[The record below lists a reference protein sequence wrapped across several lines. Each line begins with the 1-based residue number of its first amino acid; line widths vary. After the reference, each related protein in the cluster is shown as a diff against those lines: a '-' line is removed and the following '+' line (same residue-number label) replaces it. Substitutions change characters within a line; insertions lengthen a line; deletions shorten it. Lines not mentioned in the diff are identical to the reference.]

1 MSQTRVRMDGLG
13 RGVRGARPRGEL
25 NQAPRS
31 LDRGTAAEGDLSV
44 RPTGARWTAADF
56 RLAGCVGAQ
65 ARRVMERVF
74 STPSVDCHPAA
85 SGRFDSD
92 RTIAFDLKAT
102 RQWAPSH
109 RVRHHPT
116 TPYAV
121 AFFRRS
127 FIPKQRGTGLRVYR
141 VFDCRPSSTA
151 SRTARLAI
159 RLEAN
164 FPQRTYLGPR
174 K

>member
-31 LDRGTAAEGDLSV
+31 LDRGTAAG
-44 RPTGARWTAADF
+44 F

-74 STPSVDCHPAA
+74 STPSVNCHPAA
-85 SGRFDSD
+85 SDRFDSD

-102 RQWAPSH
+102 RQWVPSH

-121 AFFRRS
+121 VFFRRS

-164 FPQRTYLGPR
+164 FPQRTYLGSR